1 MREPNV
7 PYKFR
12 HNYLHVMD
20 RFQKTNPKED
30 TGLDLLD
37 LYDSILM
44 WNENVQKR
52 KEEEKALLEGRA

>member
-1 MREPNV
+1 MYHINLDTII
-7 PYKFR
+7 YMSWTDFK
-12 HNYLHVMD
+12 
-20 RFQKTNPKED
+20 KTNPKED